1 MLLLVFLM
9 SGLDLKLATTL
20 NQIYDEYTVHFQ
32 MNNYFYCIA
41 KKREEKYIHCT
52 FIHCLKKLA
61 YPSFFA
67 PRPSASAY
75 CSEEGYCL
83 PTRDEV
89 KHELVTVP
97 SRASNQP
104 SSA

>member
-41 KKREEKYIHCT
+41 KKRQKEKKNTYIVPL
-52 FIHCLKKLA
+52 FIA
-61 YPSFFA
+61 
-67 PRPSASAY
+67 
-75 CSEEGYCL
+75 
-83 PTRDEV
+83 
-89 KHELVTVP
+89 
-97 SRASNQP
+97 
-104 SSA
+104 